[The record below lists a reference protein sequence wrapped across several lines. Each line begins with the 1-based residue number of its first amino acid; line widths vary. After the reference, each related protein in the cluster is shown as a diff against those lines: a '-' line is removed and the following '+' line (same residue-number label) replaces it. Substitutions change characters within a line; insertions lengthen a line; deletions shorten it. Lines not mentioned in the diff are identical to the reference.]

1 MKHYRIFVLAA
12 LAAAAASCSVKEDSL
27 SSSKAIRFTTNL
39 GAYATKAT
47 DTNFEQGDAVSL
59 FAEAPINE
67 LNVKMTFNG
76 DNLVPEKAI
85 FWPESLNADQ
95 HVSFLA
101 VYPYMADWEDRSDL
115 NVFSVNA
122 DQRTHELYTASDLLG
137 ASYMA
142 YPDCETVPLNFT
154 HRLSRIQCTVYDSKD
169 DNVADIYLAGVFGKV
184 RLNLWSDMGVY
195 AVGEKGTVRMGKV
208 APRWEGEVLYTAIV
222 PPQEM
227 DFKVH
232 VITESGKQ
240 YTFSRG
246 RYSDV
251 VYMQSGNSYQLSLNL
266 NEAQPV
272 SEFSVSVSEWTAD
285 NDVQFGVV
293 IPDEYQNEGGW
304 YFASTSADEDVL
316 TYIPYVEYGRN
327 YFEGGIEAGDN
338 TPYRIRYQNARRVK
352 YYGIGRSE
360 IVPGTYALVEDGEPF
375 VYNGNVPLTLRYDL
389 YNKVLTVTEDSDVW
403 SVIGSFDDWA
413 GDQDMTRVSHGVYTI
428 DLDYW
433 NEEFKFR
440 CNHSWEVN
448 IGNYDDE
455 VLAHQENEDLRYL
468 TAPDGQNFR
477 ISAPG
482 IYRLTLDV
490 VRQRLHVS
498 YVGEANSGGI
508 EEFVGNWSYAL
519 SDTENIP
526 ISIVQQET
534 NLAIY
539 FDGSEYFVAE
549 YNRSDKSFNV
559 MFQLLRSWT
568 YGTYGLISDYFWGLV
583 KDAEGNTI
591 DSMYGEG
598 DTVLFYGSLS
608 DGNLNISPGLYN
620 GNYFSTF
627 RIIGLLTEGDFAGN
641 YVNYYYGDM
650 PLPQVW
656 TRVNN

>member
-95 HVSFLA
+95 FVSFLA
-101 VYPYMADWEDRSDL
+101 VYPYMADWEDLSDL

-154 HRLSRIQCTVYDSKD
+154 HRLSKVECYIHVPEGEVVKD
-169 DNVADIYLAGVFGKV
+169 VYLADVYGKV
-184 RLNLWSDMGVY
+184 RLSLRSAMDVSP
-195 AVGEKGTVRMGKV
+195 VGEKGTVRMGKV
-208 APRWEGEVLYTAIV
+208 ENQWKEIRFTAVV

-227 DFKVH
+227 SFKVL
-232 VITESGKQ
+232 VVTESGKQ
-240 YTFSRG
+240 YTFVRN
-246 RYSDV
+246 RYSDAS
-251 VYMQSGNSYQLSLNL
+251 YMESARIYHLSLNL
-266 NEAQPV
+266 GEADPSTEFDVAV
-272 SEFSVSVSEWTAD
+272 SDWTAD
-285 NDVQFGVV
+285 NDVQFGKYVA
-293 IPDEYQNEGGW
+293 DEYQNEGSW

-403 SVIGSFDDWA
+403 SVIGSFDNWT
-413 GDQDMTRVSHGVYTI
+413 GDVDMTRVSHGVYTI

-455 VLAHQENEDLRYL
+455 VLAHQENEGLRYL

-482 IYRLTLDV
+482 IYRLTLNV

-549 YNRSDKSFNV
+549 YNRSDKSFSV
-559 MFQLLRSWT
+559 KFQLLRSWT
-568 YGTYGLISDYFWGLV
+568 HGTYGLVYDYFWGLV

-627 RIIGLLTEGDFAGN
+627 RIIGLLMEEDYAGN
-641 YVNYYYGDM
+641 YSNYYGDL
-650 PLPQVW
+650 PLPQTW
-656 TRVNN
+656 TRVND